1 VGASPVTAK
10 TSLRSFNLNN
20 LPVLREIL
28 RHGSVSKA
36 AKALHVSQPAL
47 SAALKQLRYQFAD
60 ELIVRSNGTMKL
72 TPRAEALLAPL
83 EQALSAVQQLILPD
97 AEDLLAQP
105 TEFRIATTDY
115 VMHLLGA
122 PLVQML
128 MQENLRMMPHFLSA
142 GGHSPQQ
149 LLNGEIE
156 FIIMPKLALIGS
168 HVRSR
173 EQDSLNSEVLFSEA
187 LVGIGSND
195 DEELNGGMTPQRYLE
210 REHVSLDLD
219 SERNIS
225 VERAFLAGNSLK
237 QNDIARFSCYTALL
251 GIVAATRCIALVPA
265 SLAKVSA
272 AMFGLKTFNPPLA
285 FPPLEWT
292 ILWHRRNDNDQ
303 QFRQFRAILRGCAS
317 HAVDNFKSHLVKI

>member
-1 VGASPVTAK
+1 VTAK

-28 RHGSVSKA
+28 LHGSVSKA

-47 SAALKQLRYQFAD
+47 SGALKQLRYQFGD
-60 ELIVRSNGTMKL
+60 ELIVRSNGTMRL
-72 TPRAEALLAPL
+72 TPKAEALLAPL

-97 AEDLLAQP
+97 AKNPLAQP
-105 TEFRIATTDY
+105 AVFRIATTDY

-122 PLVQML
+122 PLVQTL
-128 MQENLRMMPHFLSA
+128 LQENLKIMPHFLSA

-156 FIIMPKLALIGS
+156 FIIMPKLSLVGS
-168 HVRSR
+168 HVSSR
-173 EQDSLNSEVLFSEA
+173 DQDSLNSEVLFSEA
-187 LVGIGSND
+187 LVGIGSKD
-195 DEELNGGMTPQRYLE
+195 DKELLGDMTPQRYLE

-225 VERAFLAGNSLK
+225 VEQAFLAGNSLK

-265 SLAKVSA
+265 SLAKVSS
-272 AMFGLKTFNPPLA
+272 AMFGLQTFDPPLA

-292 ILWHRRNDNDQ
+292 IIWHRRNDNDQ
-303 QFRQFRAILRGCAS
+303 QFRQIRAILGSCAS
-317 HAVDNFKSHLVKI
+317 HAVAEFQYHLVTI